1 MQLSRRSRN
10 KWADFCAGHGTLR
23 LIEDAYAAH
32 DVPLPPQWG
41 PPLSSQRRALVAAAE
56 ETVDLADPGAQQRLL
71 ATYLDGI
78 EDWGQATAAFM
89 PLDYDDVL
97 VPEARVLVRSLQRDG
112 APIADDGTLVL
123 GASAP
128 QLAVE
133 RFDRLGEPRVLLEHL
148 ARIEAGISADPAAA
162 IASAKEL
169 VESACKFVLD
179 DYSVTY
185 ERRASLPDLY
195 KAVAKELGLSREA
208 VPQSARGSAAA
219 QRVLQNLMT
228 AVQGLA
234 ELRNELGLGHGRT
247 APSPALARHARLAA
261 NSARAVVEFVLE
273 TWHSRKDVED
283 GA

>member
-10 KWADFCAGHGTLR
+10 KWADFCSGHGTLR

-32 DVPLPPQWG
+32 DLLLPPQWE
-41 PPLSSQRRALVAAAE
+41 PPPSSQRRALVAAAE
-56 ETVDLADPGAQQRLL
+56 ETLDLADPGVQQRLL

-78 EDWGQATAAFM
+78 EDWGRATDAFI
-89 PLDYDDVL
+89 PVDYDDVL
-97 VPEARVLVRSLQRDG
+97 VPEARALVRSLQRDR
-112 APIADDGTLVL
+112 APIAEDGTLVL
-123 GASAP
+123 GATAP
-128 QLAVE
+128 QLTVA

-148 ARIEAGISADPAAA
+148 ARIEAGIAADPAAA

-185 ERRASLPDLY
+185 ERGASLPDLY
-195 KAVAKELGLSREA
+195 KAVAKELRLSREA
-208 VPQSARGSAAA
+208 VPESARGSAAA

-247 APSPALARHARLAA
+247 APSPAHARHARLAA
-261 NSARAVVEFVLE
+261 NSARAVVEFLLE
-273 TWHSRKDVED
+273 TWHSRKDAD
-283 GA
+283 GG

>member
-10 KWADFCAGHGTLR
+10 KWADFCSGHGTLR
-23 LIEDAYAAH
+23 LIEHAYAAH
-32 DVPLPPQWG
+32 DVLLPPQWE
-41 PPLSSQRRALVAAAE
+41 PPPSSQRRALVAAAE
-56 ETVDLADPGAQQRLL
+56 ETLDLADSGVQQRLL

-78 EDWGQATAAFM
+78 EDWGRATDAFIAV
-89 PLDYDDVL
+89 DYDDVL
-97 VPEARVLVRSLQRDG
+97 VPEARALVRSLQRDR
-112 APIADDGTLVL
+112 APIAEDGALVL
-123 GASAP
+123 GATAP
-128 QLAVE
+128 QLTVA
-133 RFDRLGEPRVLLEHL
+133 RFARLGEPRVLLEHL
-148 ARIEAGISADPAAA
+148 ARIEAGIAADPAAA

-185 ERRASLPDLY
+185 ERGASLPDLY
-195 KAVAKELGLSREA
+195 KAVAKELRLSREA
-208 VPQSARGSAAA
+208 VPESAKGSAAA

-247 APSPALARHARLAA
+247 APSPAHARHARLAA

-273 TWHSRKDVED
+273 TWHSRKDAD
-283 GA
+283 GG